1 MKNIGTKK
9 SKLILIEITSPV
21 DKILNDLLFIRQ
33 TKIYKEIEG
42 DIDRKIVKIKKKQ
55 ANPHMR
61 SNREYYLK

>member
-42 DIDRKIVKIKKKQ
+42 DIDRKIVKIKKP